1 MRRALS
7 RTGDRL
13 ATLADVFRN
22 ADLRRLELAWA
33 GYYAGEW
40 THFVALS
47 VYAYGVGG
55 ATAVGVLGVVRLAP
69 AAVALPIGGMLTD
82 RYARQRVLLVINLAR
97 AAALAGTAVALAAG
111 SSTAVVF
118 GLAAVAAV
126 VAAPVRP
133 ATMSLV
139 PLLARTPQEL
149 VAANV
154 SSSTLEGLGTFVGPV
169 LGGVLAASAGP
180 DVAVA
185 AAAGIY
191 LLCALLV
198 GGIRREGDVGA
209 RRQTERDL
217 VQELL
222 GGARALAAD
231 ARPRLIVLL
240 FAAQGLVRG
249 LLNVLVV
256 VVAIELLDMGE
267 SGVGWLNAALGAGG
281 LVGGLAAVVLV
292 GRRQLAAPFGLGLVL
307 WGAPIALIG
316 VFPHAFPALVFVA
329 VVGIGNAV
337 LDVSGFTL
345 MQRTVDEHVLGRVFG
360 VFEILIT
367 AAVAVGSVLGSLAV
381 AQLDI
386 RVALVITGV
395 FLPTLALICARRLRG
410 IDATT
415 VVPERE
421 LDLLARTPLFAPLPV
436 TTLERLASRVRPAH
450 ASAGSTIVEEGAAG
464 DLFYLLEAGEVEV
477 MKNGR
482 HVATLGPGDYFG
494 EIALLHDVPRI
505 ATCLASTDVSLYTLE
520 RETFVAAVG
529 GDLRSATRAADV
541 VQARL
546 SELSTPVD

>member
-1 MRRALS
+1 
-7 RTGDRL
+7 
-13 ATLADVFRN
+13 VFRN
-22 ADLRRLELAWA
+22 PELRRLELAWA

-47 VYAYGVGG
+47 VYAYDVGG
-55 ATAVGVLGVVRLAP
+55 ATAVGVLGFVRLAP
-69 AAVALPIGGMLTD
+69 AAVALPIGSMLTD
-82 RYARQRVLLVINLAR
+82 RYPRQRVLLAINLAR
-97 AAALAGTAVALAAG
+97 AAALAATAAALAAG

-118 GLAAVAAV
+118 GLAAVAAI
-126 VAAPVRP
+126 VAAPIRP

-185 AAAGIY
+185 TAAGIY

-198 GGIRREGDVGA
+198 GRIRREGDVGT
-209 RRQTERDL
+209 RRRTEQDTVR
-217 VQELL
+217 ELL
-222 GGARALAAD
+222 GGVRALAAD
-231 ARPRLIVLL
+231 AHPRLIVLL
-240 FAAQGLVRG
+240 FAAQALVRG

-256 VVAIELLDMGE
+256 VAAIELLDMGE

-281 LVGGLAAVVLV
+281 LVGGLAAVALV
-292 GRRQLAAPFGLGLVL
+292 GRRRLATPFGLGLAL

-316 VFPHAFPALVFVA
+316 VFPHAVPALVFVA

-360 VFEILIT
+360 VFEILVT
-367 AAVAVGSVLGSLAV
+367 AAVAVGSVLGSVEV
-381 AQLDI
+381 AQLDV
-386 RVALVITGV
+386 RVALVITGA
-395 FLPTLALICARRLRG
+395 FLPALALLTARRLRS
-410 IDATT
+410 IDSTT

-450 ASAGSTIVEEGAAG
+450 ATAGSTIVEEGAAG
-464 DLFYLLEAGEVEV
+464 DLFYLVEAGEVEV
-477 MKNGR
+477 VHDGR
-482 HVATLGPGDYFG
+482 HVANLGPGDYFG
-494 EIALLHDVPRI
+494 EIALLHDVPRV

-529 GDLRSATRAADV
+529 GDMRSTTRAEDV
-541 VQARL
+541 METRL
-546 SELSTPVD
+546 AELEGTPP